1 MKVKSIRGSIK
12 YNGTVYDE
20 GQEFDID
27 KKDFATLQENIEVI
41 ANEVA
46 NDDKNAKTDNDK
58 ENQSGTNVDKT
69 DGSKENEDSE
79 PVEDVDLNLFKVD
92 ELKKIA
98 EKQGIELK
106 EKMTKAEM
114 IKAIKQGK

>member
-1 MKVKSIRGSIK
+1 M
-12 YNGTVYDE
+12 
-20 GQEFDID
+20 FDID
-27 KKDFATLQENIEVI
+27 KKDFATLQENVEVI

-46 NDDKNAKTDNDK
+46 NDDKNAKSDNDK
-58 ENQSGTNVDKT
+58 ENQSGTNADKT
-69 DGSKENEDSE
+69 DGSKENENSE
-79 PVEDVDLNLFKVD
+79 AVKDVDLNSFKID
-92 ELKKIA
+92 ELKKMA